1 MSAILRTVSNTE
13 AEPGGLDD
21 MSSLSAL
28 RELAAFFMPV
38 GFVGAGIAV
47 LCAIVAGVALARG
60 AVGLSGGAAA
70 VWIVGAMLSL
80 AAGFSGQWIPTAAAG
95 AALIAALVIGAIA
108 RALLIRRPSR
118 PERTERTEPIAI
130 EPAPV
135 APARPRLPEALGG
148 ASRGTVLV
156 QR

>member
-1 MSAILRTVSNTE
+1 MSAIFRTVSNTE

-28 RELAAFFMPV
+28 RELAAFFLPV

-95 AALIAALVIGAIA
+95 AALVAALVLGAIA
-108 RALLIRRPSR
+108 RALLSRRPAR
-118 PERTERTEPIAI
+118 PELPEPVVS
-130 EPAPV
+130 EQAPV
-135 APARPRLPEALGG
+135 APPRPRRPEGIGG
-148 ASRGTVLV
+148 ASLGGTVLV

>member
-21 MSSLSAL
+21 MSSMSAL
-28 RELAAFFMPV
+28 RELAAFFLPV

-60 AVGLSGGAAA
+60 AAGLSGGAAA

-95 AALIAALVIGAIA
+95 AALIAALVLGAVA
-108 RALLIRRPSR
+108 RVLLSRR
-118 PERTERTEPIAI
+118 
-130 EPAPV
+130 
-135 APARPRLPEALGG
+135 PARPEPIVVEQAPAAPPRPRRPEALGG
-148 ASRGTVLV
+148 ASLGTVLV